1 MSKKNLSLIKVLA
14 INSELQSLLSE
25 KLNISAKWDIS
36 KVITQCE
43 KHAEDY
49 NKFRLELCEKH
60 GKLNASKDQYI
71 FEEGKEKGFKKELE
85 ELNDKKVSLNVSIS
99 FTKFDK
105 IETEFPYHHINL
117 LR

>member
-60 GKLNASKDQYI
+60 GKLDESGEKYT
-71 FEEGKEKGFKKELE
+71 FEDGKEKAFKKELE

-99 FTKFDK
+99 FAKFDK
-105 IETEFPYHHINL
+105 VESEYPYHNINL